1 MNNTTAMKRI
11 ATIAFMLVLTGVGL
25 CQEVIRFPYAGYMEY
40 PMDTLHST
48 HTNEITRQPCAYRV
62 YQMQLPQ
69 PFARLFTVDTPTT
82 LYGIAVPLW
91 GQDTARRDFEV
102 VLYTLHG
109 NHVTPI
115 WEQRWSDT
123 IPFRHLVFETQFE
136 PGFPH
141 CTKEDHH
148 IDTANS
154 YEFYFDTPIVVS
166 DSFLVGYYTYGNDGQ
181 RHINGHGVDPALTGY
196 IYQVIFSTRCHVR
209 DEEDVPPLGSWITVT
224 NTISYLQSYAWAML
238 MPIIEAPPCNPDTL
252 ACPAPQGFSARVIDS
267 LNVEFV
273 WNPLPQHLSFQISVG
288 REGEPPDSAHVFS
301 SDTCLLRV
309 TDNWDTTASYAA
321 YIRAQCLQHCY
332 AGDTLIWGSWSGP
345 VSFSVPSAHQP
356 HQPTDIT
363 MPVGQPCPFTLTPN
377 PARGLVTVRLADCS
391 PHTTLTI
398 RDATGHDI
406 LTIPVSAATF
416 TIPIHNYAAG
426 TYFVTLSTPHATTT
440 ERLIIE

>member
-11 ATIAFMLVLTGVGL
+11 ATIAIMLVSTWAGL
-25 CQEVIRFPYAGYMEY
+25 CQEVVRFPYAGYMEY

-48 HTNEITRQPCAYRV
+48 HTNDVTRQPCAYNV
-62 YQMQLPQ
+62 YKVQYPIPL
-69 PFARLFTVDTPTT
+69 ARLFTVDTPTT

-91 GQDTARRDFEV
+91 GQDTAQRDFEV

-109 NHVTPI
+109 NHATPI

-141 CTKEDHH
+141 CTKEEYH

-181 RHINGHGVDPALTGY
+181 QHLSGNADDPTLTGY
-196 IYQVIFSTRCHVR
+196 LYQVSCHHRCHVEIEV
-209 DEEDVPPLGSWITVT
+209 DIPPLCSWISPSNRVLDLH
-224 NTISYLQSYAWAML
+224 SYYWAWL

-252 ACPAPQGFSARVIDS
+252 ACPAVQDFSVRVLDS
-267 LNVEFV
+267 LNVEFL
-273 WNPLPQHLSFQISVG
+273 WSPLPQHLSFQISVG

-332 AGDTLIWGSWSGP
+332 AGDTLIWGSWSEP
-345 VSFSVPSAHQP
+345 VTFFGHQP
-356 HQPTDIT
+356 HGPTGIAT
-363 MPVGQPCPFTLTPN
+363 PTGQPCPFTLTPN
-377 PARGLVTVRLADCS
+377 PARGIVTVRMAEC
-391 PHTTLTI
+391 PPNATLTI
-398 RDATGHDI
+398 RNAAGHDI
-406 LTIPVSAATF
+406 LTIPVSAANF

-426 TYFVTLSTPHATTT
+426 TYFVTLSTPHTNSTT
-440 ERLIIE
+440 RLIIE

>member
-11 ATIAFMLVLTGVGL
+11 ATIAFMLVSTWVGL
-25 CQEVIRFPYAGYMEY
+25 CQEVVRFPYAGYMEY

-91 GQDTARRDFEV
+91 GQDTAQRDFEV

-181 RHINGHGVDPALTGY
+181 RYNYGRGLDPTLTGY

-209 DEEDVPPLGSWITVT
+209 DEEDVPPLGSWITGR
-224 NTISYLQSYAWAML
+224 NTISYLQSYAWAIL
-238 MPIIEAPPCNPDTL
+238 MPIIAPPPCNPDTL
-252 ACPAPQGFSARVIDS
+252 ACPAVQDFSVRVLDS

-273 WNPLPQHLSFQISVG
+273 WNPLPQHRSFQISVG
-288 REGEPPDSAHVFS
+288 REGEPPDTGRVFS
-301 SDTCLLRV
+301 TDTCWLKV
-309 TDNWDTTASYAA
+309 TDHWDTTTLYVA

-332 AGDTLIWGSWSGP
+332 SNDTLVWGSWSEP
-345 VSFSVPSAHQP
+345 VTFFGHQP
-356 HQPTDIT
+356 HGPTGIAT
-363 MPVGQPCPFTLTPN
+363 PTGQPCPFTLTPN
-377 PARGLVTVRLADCS
+377 PARGTVTVRMAEC
-391 PHTTLTI
+391 PPNATLTI
-398 RDATGHDI
+398 RNAAGHDI
-406 LTIPVSAATF
+406 LTIPVSAPNF

-426 TYFVTLSTPHATTT
+426 TYFVTLSTPHTTTT